1 MTQLDFLFIISR
13 QGKLRLSKW
22 YKTLSSKD
30 KESIIKEA
38 THLILSRDSKKSNFV
53 DFRGSTLVYRRY
65 AGIFFVTAISK
76 DDNELITLEYIH
88 RYVEILDKY
97 FNNVCELDIIFN
109 YQKAY
114 FILDEIITFG
124 HFYNSNR
131 NDALQAIALQE
142 TFEDTETLQQV
153 WPDIK

>member
-1 MTQLDFLFIISR
+1 M
-13 QGKLRLSKW
+13 KL
-22 YKTLSSKD
+22 
-30 KESIIKEA
+30 SI
-38 THLILSRDSKKSNFV
+38 
-53 DFRGSTLVYRRY
+53 GSTLVYRRYLEQILGKFKWLFTHNNIFRY

-153 WPDIK
+153 WPDIKNDWISHMDRDIHTSALPTFKVHYAAK